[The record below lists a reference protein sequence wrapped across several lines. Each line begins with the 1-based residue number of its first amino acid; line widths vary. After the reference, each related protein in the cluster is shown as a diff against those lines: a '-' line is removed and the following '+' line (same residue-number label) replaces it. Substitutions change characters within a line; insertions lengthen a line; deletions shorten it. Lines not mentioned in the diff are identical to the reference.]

1 MYLTRYLDPSTLSPR
16 VGAETESGDLY
27 RLDVDDLHDLL
38 SRPLEEIH
46 VLVDNAGQR
55 VRQPVTWM
63 PPVSG
68 RTEVWA
74 SGVTYLRSREARVEE
89 SNVGDVYTTVYDA
102 DRPELF
108 FKSVAWRVVTDGEPI
123 GIRADSALDVP
134 EPEVA
139 LVANS
144 AGELVGYTVCD
155 DVSSRSIEGENPL
168 YLPQAKVYAGACAL
182 HRRIRLAS
190 AVPDPQNLT
199 VRCSIRRGASVV
211 WEAET
216 STSRMRRTFDELLSW
231 AFRGDHHPHGMV
243 LSTGTGIVPD
253 LDLTLEPDDVVTIDV
268 EGLGSLSNPVVR
280 GTEPFPPAFFDRR

>member
-46 VLVDNAGQR
+46 VLVDSAGQR
-55 VRQPVTWM
+55 VRQPVTWL

-280 GTEPFPPAFFDRR
+280 GTETFPPAFFDRR